1 MAKRKKAKKEKIV
14 DLKPEKI
21 SDEHLKEVQSI
32 VNEINRGQME
42 VGILSTRQHNILHNV
57 AELQDKLTLLQD
69 TFQNQYGTWDI
80 NILDGTINYQKE
92 NGEADKK
99 N

>member
-1 MAKRKKAKKEKIV
+1 MAKRKTPKKENII

-21 SDEHLKEVQSI
+21 SDEHLKEVQGI

-42 VGILSTRQHNILHNV
+42 VGILATSQHNILHNI

-69 TFQNQYGTWDI
+69 TFEKQYGTYDV
-80 NILDGTINYQKE
+80 NILDGTINYPK
-92 NGEADKK
+92 NGETDKK
-99 N
+99 D

>member
-1 MAKRKKAKKEKIV
+1 MAKRKTKKEKIV
-14 DLKPEKI
+14 DLKPQKI
-21 SDEHLKEVQSI
+21 SKEHLEEVQKV

-42 VGILSTRQHNILHNV
+42 VGILATRQHNILHNV
-57 AELQDKLTLLQD
+57 AELQDKLTLIQD
-69 TFQNQYGTWDI
+69 TFEKQYGTFDV
-80 NILDGTINYQKE
+80 NILDGTINYPK